1 MIIDFHTHVF
11 PEKIASQTI
20 TALAEAGGTTPYS
33 NGTFDGLMEKL
44 KDSGVSIAVNLP
56 VLTKPTQFDSI
67 FRFASEINSHA
78 IGQTK
83 IISFMG
89 MHPDIEDIEGD
100 IKKIHEANFLGIK
113 LHPDYQNTFFDDE
126 KYVKIISEAKKYS
139 LTVVTH
145 AGPDVA
151 YVGKPVRC
159 TPRRVLNLLDRV
171 GGYEK
176 LVLAHLGGGGIYSEV
191 YKELCG
197 RDIYLD
203 TAFSLDFT
211 TKNELLKLIEKHGD
225 DKLLFA
231 TDSPW
236 ADIPRYVKYFSSL
249 SLSNETKEKIFYK
262 NAAPLLNL
270 I

>member
-139 LTVVTH
+139 LTVVTTPAPILH
-145 AGPDVA
+145 TQESRSDARQDVGIRIHSTNA
-151 YVGKPVRC
+151 YDNMQSYR
-159 TPRRVLNLLDRV
+159 T
-171 GGYEK
+171 
-176 LVLAHLGGGGIYSEV
+176 LADS
-191 YKELCG
+191 
-197 RDIYLD
+197 R
-203 TAFSLDFT
+203 
-211 TKNELLKLIEKHGD
+211 
-225 DKLLFA
+225 KLLQ
-231 TDSPW
+231 
-236 ADIPRYVKYFSSL
+236 L
-249 SLSNETKEKIFYK
+249 IFLFCY
-262 NAAPLLNL
+262 NILLFIVIL
-270 I
+270 